1 MTEIVDHREFLPG
14 SASRAAPAADN
25 RAATLAALTP
35 RSRERFCV
43 HRKEGQV
50 SAMPNGDPEG

>member
-1 MTEIVDHREFLPG
+1 MTEIVDHREFLPS
-14 SASRAAPAADN
+14 SASGPPPAADN
-25 RAATLAALTP
+25 RTATLAALTS